1 MGNSKF
7 LGFSKKNKVDL
18 NGECYYIY
26 RFHLLSENAKLLI
39 KLLNTDGRIPDG
51 EYLLVSKKF
60 DESIL
65 LEIDSSSKTIIVIS
79 PSYQNYGKSQKEID
93 MDLLF
98 EKFVL
103 EKVLGI

>member
-1 MGNSKF
+1 MENSKF
-7 LGFSKKNKVDL
+7 LGFSKKNKVDI

-26 RFHLLSENAKLLI
+26 RFNLLSENAKLLI
-39 KLLNTDGRIPDG
+39 RLLNTNGKIPDG

-65 LEIDSSSKTIIVIS
+65 LEIDSSNKTIIIIS
-79 PSYQNYGKSQKEID
+79 PSFQSYGNQKEID
-93 MDLLF
+93 VDLLF

>member
-1 MGNSKF
+1 MNSKF
-7 LGFSKKNKVDL
+7 LGFNKSRDVDI
-18 NGECYYIY
+18 NGECYCIY
-26 RFHLLSENAKLLI
+26 RFNVLSENAKLLI
-39 KLLNTDGRIPDG
+39 RLLNTDGEISDG

-65 LEIDSSSKTIIVIS
+65 LEIDSSSKTIIIIS
-79 PSYQNYGKSQKEID
+79 PNFCGNGNQKEVD

>member
-1 MGNSKF
+1 MNSKF
-7 LGFSKKNKVDL
+7 LFNKSRDVDI
-18 NGECYYIY
+18 NGECYCIY
-26 RFHLLSENAKLLI
+26 RFNVLSENAKLLI
-39 KLLNTDGRIPDG
+39 RLLNTDGVIPDG

-65 LEIDSSSKTIIVIS
+65 LEIDSTNKMIIIIS
-79 PSYQNYGKSQKEID
+79 PSFQSYGNQKEID
-93 MDLLF
+93 VDLLF

>member
-1 MGNSKF
+1 MKNSKF
-7 LGFSKKNKVDL
+7 LGFSKKNKIDIG
-18 NGECYYIY
+18 NECYYIY
-26 RFHLLSENAKLLI
+26 RFDLLSENAKLLI
-39 KLLNTDGRIPDG
+39 KLLNTDGKIPDG

-65 LEIDSSSKTIIVIS
+65 LEIDSSNRTIIIIS
-79 PSYQNYGKSQKEID
+79 PNFCGNGNQKEVD
-93 MDLLF
+93 VDLLF